1 MKNNFPFY
9 GSSHF
14 PHFHIFIRRLHKMVK
29 KAETR
34 FVRLWGD
41 LFFEKATEIKF
52 WCFQIVNR
60 LHLFLDRIS
69 DFRILRLP
77 IFWFTHFIAFI
88 LRRKTFGINFEWR
101 NCSLR
106 NIQITFPISCL
117 CVFFCRISVFYVNS
131 FLLPLW
137 KSQKQIA
144 QSNRIL

>member
-1 MKNNFPFY
+1 MKNYFPFY
-9 GSSHF
+9 GSFSPFSYIHQKIEQ
-14 PHFHIFIRRLHKMVK
+14 IFHKMVK

-34 FVRLWGD
+34 FVWPWDD

-52 WCFQIVNR
+52 SCFQIGNR

-88 LRRKTFGINFEWR
+88 LWRKTFYFCINFEWR

-117 CVFFCRISVFYVNS
+117 CVFFAE
-131 FLLPLW
+131 FLYFT
-137 KSQKQIA
+137 
-144 QSNRIL
+144 